1 MAKIEKISPNQM
13 LLNDDTSLSRA
24 GDNTNPAAAPI
35 KIKPFVNEDGSIEPK
50 SGGYALVNEEQA
62 DFLVDQ
68 GRLKPS
74 DAQALKAN
82 IAEQKRLDAL
92 GEDWSGVS
100 TGEVEKDEVTP
111 VVEKKQDASPGTPF
125 VEPDSFENYSPP
137 IAPTKPQIVAG
148 IPSENRV
155 RLYSSNAK
163 NNLLMGGGLMDPL
176 LKTGF
181 GIIFPYTPTIMWNYT
196 ASYGTYETT
205 HSVYQQQYWQNTPN
219 PTIQLTATFTATTIA
234 ESEYA
239 LASLHFLR
247 FATKGDFGSFLN
259 DGKSRNPT
267 AGSPPPVLLFSAY
280 GTGNAE
286 KIPVVV
292 RSVNYTYAEDID
304 FVTVDPGNSG
314 RRDGPTNESR
324 SQKWKVDYSTSIPV
338 QFVISIDLAIQQTP
352 TVVQNTFNVKEYA
365 TGKALT
371 KGFN

>member
-1 MAKIEKISPNQM
+1 MAKIEKISPDQL
-13 LLNDDTSLSRA
+13 LLNDDTSYTRA
-24 GDNTNPAAAPI
+24 GDNLNSGAAPV
-35 KIKPFVNEDGSIEPK
+35 KIKPFINEDGTVEPD

-74 DAQALKAN
+74 EAQALKET
-82 IAEQKRLDAL
+82 IKEQQRLEDA
-92 GEDWSGVS
+92 GKDWSGVAYK
-100 TGEVEKDEVTP
+100 KDDQEAP
-111 VVEKKQDASPGTPF
+111 VVPKKQDASGPAF
-125 VEPDSFENYSPP
+125 VEPDSFEDYK
-137 IAPTKPQIVAG
+137 APVDPVEPQIVAG

-155 RLYSSNAK
+155 RLYSTNAK

-181 GIIFPYTPTIMWNYT
+181 GIIFPYTPTIMWNYS
-196 ASYGTYETT
+196 ANYGTYDTT

-219 PTIQLTATFTATTIA
+219 PTIQITATFTATTIA
-234 ESEYA
+234 ESEYS

-247 FATKGDFGSFLN
+247 FATKGDFGAFLG
-259 DGKSRNPT
+259 DAKERNAT

-280 GTGNAE
+280 GSGNAE

-292 RSVNYTYAEDID
+292 RGVNYTYAEDVD
-304 FVTVDPGNSG
+304 FVTVDPSKKS
-314 RRDGPTNESR
+314 PSNESR
-324 SQKWKVDYSTSIPV
+324 SEKWKVDYSTSIPV
-338 QFVISIDLAIQQTP
+338 QFVMSIDLAVQQTP
-352 TVVQNTFNVKEYA
+352 ANVQNAFNVREYA

>member
-13 LLNDDTSLSRA
+13 LLNDDTSLTRA
-24 GDNTNPAAAPI
+24 GDNTNPGAAPI
-35 KIKPFVNEDGSIEPK
+35 KIKPFINEDGSIEPK

-62 DFLVDQ
+62 DFLVGQ

-92 GEDWSGVS
+92 GEDWSSVS
-100 TGEVEKDEVTP
+100 TGEVEKDNETP
-111 VVEKKQDASPGTPF
+111 VVEKKQDDSGPAF
-125 VEPDSFENYSPP
+125 VEPDSFEDYSPP
-137 IAPTKPQIVAG
+137 IAPAKPQIVSG

-181 GIIFPYTPTIMWNYT
+181 GITFPYTPTIMWNYT

-234 ESEYA
+234 ESKYA

-247 FATKGDFGSFLN
+247 FATKGDFGAFLN

-280 GTGNAE
+280 GSGNAE

-292 RSVNYTYAEDID
+292 RSVNYTYSEDVD
-304 FVTVDPGNSG
+304 FVTVEPSDGNA
-314 RRDGPTNESR
+314 TNQSR
-324 SQKWKVDYSTSIPV
+324 SEKWKVDYSTSIPV